1 MKSIVSPSSM
11 LYLSHTTDVDAEL
24 TQFIGRTEPCAVV
37 PTYSCL
43 LGRVFNVYHHCPMC
57 SIPLYE
63 GLRNNDKFEE
73 MDFCIRAH
81 SKVGTR
87 SLGGVTDTC

>member
-37 PTYSCL
+37 WTYSCL

-63 GLRNNDKFEE
+63 GLRNNDKFEA